1 MASSNSNQQA
11 GMRGRPGTVA
21 AQTAEFF
28 DAGLRQHML
37 GIYNYMLGGLALS
50 GVVAWTLTTTG
61 AGALFFSGP
70 GQFTPLG
77 WGAVFAPLGLLLLA
91 SFNAA
96 RLSTPTTQALYWSIA
111 GLQGVS
117 LALLF
122 QSFTGQSIAQVFFVT
137 AASFGALSLWGYT
150 TKRSL
155 TGLGSFLI
163 MGLIGVIIASIVN
176 LFLQSSM
183 LHFVVASIGVLVF
196 AGLTAYDTQ
205 RLKDDYVSGVIGEAP
220 AKAQVWGALS
230 LYLNFVNLFQLLLSL
245 FGQRQEQ

>member
-1 MASSNSNQQA
+1 MGGGPATVGAGSS
-11 GMRGRPGTVA
+11 
-21 AQTAEFF
+21 EFF

-70 GQFTPLG
+70 GQFTMAG
-77 WGAVFAPLGLLLLA
+77 WVAVFAPLGLLLLA
-91 SFNAA
+91 SFSAA
-96 RLSTPTTQALYWSIA
+96 RLTTAATQMLYWSIA
-111 GLQGVS
+111 LLQGVS
-117 LALLF
+117 LALIF

-137 AASFGALSLWGYT
+137 AAAFGALSLWGYT
-150 TKRSL
+150 TKNSL
-155 TGLGSFLI
+155 TGLGSFLM
-163 MGLIGVIIASIVN
+163 MGLVGVIIASVVN

-205 RLKDDYVSGVIGEAP
+205 RLKDDYVSGVTGEAP

-230 LYLNFVNLFQLLLSL
+230 LYLNFINLFHLLLSL